1 MGAFDKVLATKS
13 CGICK
18 NCLIPCPMT
27 RILAP
32 TKDNIEVAAHAIL
45 AGQLVAFPTETVYG
59 LGANALDGQ
68 AVARIFAA
76 KGRPSF
82 NPLISHASDMAMLVP
97 HVEFDERA
105 RQLAAH
111 FWPGPLTLI
120 LPRNSS
126 STLSEL
132 VSAGLPTAAVRI
144 PDHPVALDLIRAAG
158 VPIAAPSANRSGT
171 LSPTSPHYVAES
183 LGEAVDIILAGG
195 PSKVGLESTVVDL
208 SGPETL
214 VLRPGAITAE
224 DIGEVLG
231 CLVSYHTETTTEFP
245 RSPGQLLCH
254 YTPARPVR
262 LRAVD
267 VERGEALLAF
277 GSTKFMG
284 IRGGGK
290 LSDLPQG
297 SIKNLSESG
306 DLFEAAANLFA
317 YLHALDTPEHSRIAV
332 MDIPRTGI
340 GFAINDR
347 LTRAA
352 GE

>member
-1 MGAFDKVLATKS
+1 
-13 CGICK
+13 
-18 NCLIPCPMT
+18 MT

-32 TKDNIEVAAHAIL
+32 TKDSIDVAARAIL

-68 AVARIFAA
+68 AIARIFAA

-82 NPLISHASDMAMLVP
+82 NPLISHASDMAMLLP
-97 HVEFDERA
+97 HVQFDERA
-105 RQLAAH
+105 RELAAR

-120 LPRNSS
+120 LSKTS
-126 STLSEL
+126 TSTLSEL
-132 VSAGLPTAAVRI
+132 ASAGLPTAAVRI

-158 VPIAAPSANRSGT
+158 VPIAAPSANRSGS
-171 LSPTSPHYVAES
+171 LSPTSPHHVVGS

-195 PSKVGLESTVVDL
+195 PTKFGLESTVVDL

-224 DIGEVLG
+224 DLSEALG
-231 CLVSYHTETTTEFP
+231 APVGYETKAVNTTP
-245 RSPGQLLCH
+245 RSPGQLLRH
-254 YTPARPVR
+254 YTPTQPVR

-267 VERGEALLAF
+267 VEKGEALLAF

-290 LSDLPQG
+290 LSDLPEG
-297 SIKNLSESG
+297 AVKNLSEGG

-317 YLHALDTPEHSRIAV
+317 YLHALDTPNHSRIAV
-332 MDIPRTGI
+332 MDIPQTGI
-340 GFAINDR
+340 GLAINDR

-352 GE
+352 GG